1 MRNRQASV
9 KDIQKPHYDV
19 TAGLIWKDGKL
30 LISKRAK
37 GTHLEGFWEFPG
49 GKQEAG
55 EELSE
60 CLEREIR
67 EELGIEARVDEPL
80 LTVDHEYRDKWISL
94 HVFSCTWVRGD
105 PVALACQEIR
115 WVEWNELAVLQ
126 FPPPDIKVIES
137 LTRESE
143 AGSRGHGAESNE
155 QSETGN
161 P

>member
-1 MRNRQASV
+1 M

-60 CLEREIR
+60 CLEREIG
-67 EELGIEARVDEPL
+67 EELGIEARVGEPL

-94 HVFSCTWVRGD
+94 HVFNCTWVRGD

-137 LTRESE
+137 LTRENG
-143 AGSRGHGAESNE
+143 AGSMEQRVTSNHQQLTHRE
-155 QSETGN
+155 
-161 P
+161 